1 MNDQGKERIVEKLIL
16 RPKPL
21 KGDDHHRIISVRMK
35 EEMVAALEQIS
46 AQSGYSRNKLIQI
59 FLAYALEH
67 YELSKESIDS

>member
-1 MNDQGKERIVEKLIL
+1 MNDKGNERIVEKLVL

-21 KGDDHHRIISVRMK
+21 KGEDHHRNFSVRLQ

-67 YELSKESIDS
+67 YELAEESMDA